1 MNRVLSIVVVLSC
14 FFLLFSFSTEAMSQD
29 QAYYVA
35 QMEKN
40 GIPDVTGKSM
50 DSLSEISSVLRAYLK
65 RGEGDILAP
74 YFSASEIDHMVDVY
88 ALFKLM
94 RTLTVFILG
103 FAALCLYIL
112 SLRTGWRR
120 ALKMTGESAIGVLVA
135 LLLFSIIVALNF
147 HAAWFKFHEIFFSND
162 LWLMDPEKDL
172 MIQMLPEPFF
182 FGMVKRIGL
191 TVLAGMIGLSG
202 LYFIK
207 GDSNEVK

>member
-1 MNRVLSIVVVLSC
+1 MNRIISIVAVLSC
-14 FFLLFSFSTEAMSQD
+14 FFLLFSFSTEAVSQN

-40 GIPDVTGKSM
+40 KIPDVTGKDM
-50 DSLSEISSVLRAYLK
+50 DSLSEISAALRAYLK
-65 RGEGDILAP
+65 KGEGEILAP

-94 RTLTVFILG
+94 RMLTIFTLGIV
-103 FAALCLYIL
+103 AVSLYTL
-112 SLRTGWRR
+112 SRR
-120 ALKMTGESAIGVLVA
+120 MGRKGALKMIGSSAIGILVVLS
-135 LLLFSIIVALNF
+135 LFSVIVAMNF
-147 HAAWFKFHEIFFSND
+147 HAAWFKFHQIFFSND

-182 FGMVKRIGL
+182 FGMVKRIGF
-191 TVLAGMIGLSG
+191 TMLAGMIGLSG

-207 GDSNEVK
+207 GDSNEIK

>member
-14 FFLLFSFSTEAMSQD
+14 FFLLFSFSTETMSQD

-50 DSLSEISSVLRAYLK
+50 DSLSEISSALRAYLK

-103 FAALCLYIL
+103 LAALCLYIL

-135 LLLFSIIVALNF
+135 LLLFSIIVTLNF
-147 HAAWFKFHEIFFSND
+147 HAVWFKFHEIFFSND

>member
-50 DSLSEISSVLRAYLK
+50 DSLSEISSALRAYLK
-65 RGEGDILAP
+65 RGEGDILSP

-103 FAALCLYIL
+103 LAALCLYIL

-202 LYFIK
+202 LCFIK

>member
-14 FFLLFSFSTEAMSQD
+14 FFLLFSFSTEAVSQD

-50 DSLSEISSVLRAYLK
+50 DSLSEISSALRAYLK

-103 FAALCLYIL
+103 LAALCLYIL

>member
-50 DSLSEISSVLRAYLK
+50 DSLSEISSALRAYLK
-65 RGEGDILAP
+65 RGERDILAP
-74 YFSASEIDHMVDVY
+74 YFSTSEIDHMVDVY

-103 FAALCLYIL
+103 LAALCVYIL
-112 SLRTGWRR
+112 SLRTGWRG
-120 ALKMTGESAIGVLVA
+120 ALKMTGSSAIGVLVA

-147 HAAWFKFHEIFFSND
+147 YAAWFKFHEIFFSND

-182 FGMVKRIGL
+182 FGMVKRIGI

>member
-50 DSLSEISSVLRAYLK
+50 DSLSEISSALRAYLK

-74 YFSASEIDHMVDVY
+74 YFSVSEIDHMVDVY

-103 FAALCLYIL
+103 LAALCLYIL

>member
-40 GIPDVTGKSM
+40 GIPDETGKSM
-50 DSLSEISSVLRAYLK
+50 DSLSEISSALRAYLK

-103 FAALCLYIL
+103 LAALCLYIL

>member
-1 MNRVLSIVVVLSC
+1 
-14 FFLLFSFSTEAMSQD
+14 
-29 QAYYVA
+29 
-35 QMEKN
+35 
-40 GIPDVTGKSM
+40 
-50 DSLSEISSVLRAYLK
+50 
-65 RGEGDILAP
+65 
-74 YFSASEIDHMVDVY
+74 
-88 ALFKLM
+88 
-94 RTLTVFILG
+94 
-103 FAALCLYIL
+103 
-112 SLRTGWRR
+112 
-120 ALKMTGESAIGVLVA
+120 MTGESAIGVLVA

>member
-50 DSLSEISSVLRAYLK
+50 DSLSEISSALRAYLK

-103 FAALCLYIL
+103 LAALSLYIL

-120 ALKMTGESAIGVLVA
+120 TLKMTGESAIGVLVA

-191 TVLAGMIGLSG
+191 AVLAGMIGLSG

>member
-50 DSLSEISSVLRAYLK
+50 DSLSEISSALRAYLK

-103 FAALCLYIL
+103 LAALCLYIL

-191 TVLAGMIGLSG
+191 AVLAGMIGLSG

>member
-50 DSLSEISSVLRAYLK
+50 DSLSEISSALRAYLK

-74 YFSASEIDHMVDVY
+74 YFSVSEIDHMVDVY

-103 FAALCLYIL
+103 LAALCLYIL
-112 SLRTGWRR
+112 SLRTGWSR
-120 ALKMTGESAIGVLVA
+120 ALKMTGESAIGVLVT

-147 HAAWFKFHEIFFSND
+147 HAAWFKFHQIFFSND

>member
-29 QAYYVA
+29 QVYYVA

-50 DSLSEISSVLRAYLK
+50 DSLSEISSALRAYLK

>member
-1 MNRVLSIVVVLSC
+1 MNRVLSIVVVLFC

-50 DSLSEISSVLRAYLK
+50 DSLSEISSALRAYLK

-103 FAALCLYIL
+103 LAALCLYIL

>member
-50 DSLSEISSVLRAYLK
+50 DSLSEISSALRAYLK

-103 FAALCLYIL
+103 LAALSLYIL

-120 ALKMTGESAIGVLVA
+120 TLKMTGESAIGVLVA

-207 GDSNEVK
+207 GESNEVK

>member
-14 FFLLFSFSTEAMSQD
+14 FFLLFSFSTETMSQD

-50 DSLSEISSVLRAYLK
+50 DSLSEISSALRAYLK

-103 FAALCLYIL
+103 LAALCLYIL

>member
-29 QAYYVA
+29 QAYYIA

-50 DSLSEISSVLRAYLK
+50 DSLSEISSALRAYLK

-74 YFSASEIDHMVDVY
+74 YFSVSEIDHMVDVY

-103 FAALCLYIL
+103 LAALCLYIL

-191 TVLAGMIGLSG
+191 TLLAGMIGLSG

>member
-1 MNRVLSIVVVLSC
+1 MNRIISIATVLSC
-14 FFLLFSFSTEAMSQD
+14 FFLLFSFSTEAVSQN

-40 GIPDVTGKSM
+40 KIPDVTGKDM
-50 DSLSEISSVLRAYLK
+50 DSLSEISAALRAYLK
-65 RGEGDILAP
+65 KGEGEILAP

-94 RTLTVFILG
+94 RMLTILTLGIV
-103 FAALCLYIL
+103 AVSLYTF
-112 SLRTGWRR
+112 SRR
-120 ALKMTGESAIGVLVA
+120 MGRKGALKMIGSSAIGILVA
-135 LLLFSIIVALNF
+135 LSLFSVIVAMNF
-147 HAAWFKFHEIFFSND
+147 HAAWFKFHQIFFSND

-182 FGMVKRIGL
+182 FGMVKRIGF
-191 TVLAGMIGLSG
+191 TMLAGMIGLSG

-207 GDSNEVK
+207 GDSNEIK

>member
-40 GIPDVTGKSM
+40 GIPDETGKSM
-50 DSLSEISSVLRAYLK
+50 DSLSEISSALRAYLK

-103 FAALCLYIL
+103 LAALCLYIL

-191 TVLAGMIGLSG
+191 AVLAGMIGLSG

>member
-50 DSLSEISSVLRAYLK
+50 DSLSEISSALRAYLK

-103 FAALCLYIL
+103 FAALSLYIL

-120 ALKMTGESAIGVLVA
+120 TLKMTGESAIGVLVA

>member
-50 DSLSEISSVLRAYLK
+50 DSLSEISSALRAYLK

-103 FAALCLYIL
+103 LAALSLYIL
-112 SLRTGWRR
+112 SLRIGWRR
-120 ALKMTGESAIGVLVA
+120 TLKMTGESAIGVLVA
-135 LLLFSIIVALNF
+135 LLLFSIIVAFNF

>member
-14 FFLLFSFSTEAMSQD
+14 FFLLFSFSTEAVSQD

-50 DSLSEISSVLRAYLK
+50 DSLSEISSALRAYLK
-65 RGEGDILAP
+65 RGEGDILAH
-74 YFSASEIDHMVDVY
+74 YFSVSEIDHMVDVY

-103 FAALCLYIL
+103 LAALCLYIL

-120 ALKMTGESAIGVLVA
+120 ALKMTGESAIGVLVT

-147 HAAWFKFHEIFFSND
+147 HAAWFKFHQIFFSND

>member
-40 GIPDVTGKSM
+40 DIPDVTGKSM
-50 DSLSEISSVLRAYLK
+50 DSLSEISSALRAYLK

-103 FAALCLYIL
+103 LAALSLYIL

-120 ALKMTGESAIGVLVA
+120 TLKMTGESAIGVLVA

>member
-50 DSLSEISSVLRAYLK
+50 DSLSEISSALRAYLK

-103 FAALCLYIL
+103 LAALSLYIL

-120 ALKMTGESAIGVLVA
+120 TLKMTGESAIGVLVA

>member
-14 FFLLFSFSTEAMSQD
+14 FFLLFSFSTETMSQD

-50 DSLSEISSVLRAYLK
+50 DSLSEISSALRAYLK

-103 FAALCLYIL
+103 LAALCLYIL

-191 TVLAGMIGLSG
+191 AVLAGMIGLSG

>member
-103 FAALCLYIL
+103 LAALCLYIL

-162 LWLMDPEKDL
+162 LWLMDPGKDL

>member
-1 MNRVLSIVVVLSC
+1 MNRILSIVTVLSC
-14 FFLLFSFSTEAMSQD
+14 FFLLFSFSTEAVSQN

-40 GIPDVTGKSM
+40 KIPDVTGKDM
-50 DSLSEISSVLRAYLK
+50 DSLSEISAALRAYLK
-65 RGEGDILAP
+65 EGEGEILAP

-94 RTLTVFILG
+94 RKISLLAIGILVVSLLTLSRRL
-103 FAALCLYIL
+103 
-112 SLRTGWRR
+112 GWRGAMR
-120 ALKMTGESAIGVLVA
+120 KIGSSAMGLLAVLT
-135 LLLFSIIVALNF
+135 LFSIIVALNF
-147 HAAWFKFHEIFFSND
+147 HAAWFKFHQIFFTND

-182 FGMVKRIGL
+182 FGMVKRIGF
-191 TVLAGMIGLSG
+191 TMLAGMIGLSG

-207 GDSNEVK
+207 GDSNEIK